1 MVAVVFLWFLG
12 LFPMA
17 LGKAGDKAD
26 VASCMN
32 RLIVL
37 KLSISDYKTDNG
49 KYPDALTNLVP
60 ESVAANLIL
69 CPKPLREGKSMEFE
83 YHRPESA
90 EDTNQWL
97 LKTPAE
103 AGYLENKKPVVIS
116 ITLGGKINLEAITN
130 SLTQAR

>member
-1 MVAVVFLWFLG
+1 
-12 LFPMA
+12 
-17 LGKAGDKAD
+17 
-26 VASCMN
+26 
-32 RLIVL
+32 
-37 KLSISDYKTDNG
+37 
-49 KYPDALTNLVP
+49 
-60 ESVAANLIL
+60 
-69 CPKPLREGKSMEFE
+69 MEFE